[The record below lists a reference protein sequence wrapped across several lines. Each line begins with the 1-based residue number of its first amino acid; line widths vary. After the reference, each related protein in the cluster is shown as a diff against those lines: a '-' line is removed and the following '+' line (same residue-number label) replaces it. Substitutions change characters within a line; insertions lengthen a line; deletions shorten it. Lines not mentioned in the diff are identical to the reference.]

1 MNHTRDAL
9 VDRLLQDD
17 RRYWIDQLSEA
28 QAVTAGSDWPAGS
41 RPEPRTFELLLDTG
55 TAARVWEICGGR
67 PALVLAALLAALK
80 ICLYKYSG
88 ERDITVGTP
97 VHNDAT
103 RMGTGEIHLLP
114 IRDVLD
120 PSHTL
125 RDLLRQVKQTLAD
138 AFAHQKYP
146 LDRLARLGETIREPA
161 ALTRVVLLLEE
172 IQSPPTR
179 GTATPDLVLTWRCA
193 EGRLAGTIAYDASRY
208 AETTIAGVGARIER
222 ALRTIVFEPSKR
234 LEDVSL
240 LADAERAAVVATSN
254 ATAAP
259 YPGDLGIHRL
269 IEAQAAA
276 TPDLVAVRCG
286 SDSMTYRALDATANQ
301 FARELRAQGLSRGSL
316 VGIRMR
322 HSIQEIVAVLG
333 VLKAGAAYVPF
344 DPAHPVERIRLAVD
358 DARLAAIVGDAD
370 DPLTASF
377 GCPAIPASS
386 DWNGLHHWSGDAIDD
401 RVSPDD
407 LAYVIYTSGSTGRP
421 KGVAIPHRALVNY
434 VWWAR
439 DAYFAAGA
447 RDAALFTSLAFD
459 LTVTSIF
466 APLIAGQAMVI
477 YPSHDGEAPVL
488 DVFRDGRVG
497 VVKLTPS
504 HLALLAG
511 HDLRDTAIRT
521 LVVGGEALETAL
533 ARRVHEQFGGR
544 AAIFNEY
551 GPTEATVGCMIH
563 RFDPQRDLGRSVPIG
578 RPAANVQIHV
588 LDAERQPVGDGMT
601 GELFIAGDGLAR
613 GYLNRDDLT
622 ASAFGEH
629 AVCPGVRMYRTGD
642 RVRRL
647 PGGALEFLGRS
658 DDQIKLH
665 GYRLDLD
672 EYRHALNAHPQ
683 ISDSVARLVT
693 DDDGRAVLVAY
704 YVARQEIDVSEL
716 RAFLGRRLIEG
727 TQPQMFAHLRR
738 LPLTLNGKVNIRA
751 LPGLA
756 ELRERLVP
764 KSAEPRTPSELAI
777 AGIWSD
783 VLRVTR
789 FGVHDSFFELGGHS
803 LLATQ
808 VVSRIRDLTSI
819 ELPLRTIF
827 EAPTIAT
834 LAARIDDAR
843 AAIVPGGSAFA
854 SAAPAS
860 APIAARDPDQPV
872 PLSFAQQRLWFLHE
886 LDSQSAVY
894 NIATRLDVRGALRS
908 DVLQRCFDEIVLR
921 HESLRTTFV
930 AEDGR
935 PVQVIHPSLPTS
947 LTVVDLASCPPD
959 ARQGAIAEEAAR
971 TFTTPF
977 DLARGP
983 LLRGCVLR
991 LGPEDHVLLFA
1002 MHHIVGDG
1010 WSMGVLLREMAALYE
1025 ALADGRPSPLPE
1037 LALQYADYAV
1047 WQREHVSGA
1056 LYDAQLAYWRVRLA
1070 GAPPLDLPTDRARP
1084 SFQTFRG
1091 GSVPFGVSSDLTDR
1105 VAAVSRR
1112 AGVTPF
1118 MTLLAVFGVFLH
1130 RYTGQD
1136 DITVGSPIANRHRS
1150 ETEPIIGFF
1159 ANTLVL
1165 RADLSGNPTFTQLLE
1180 RVKET
1185 ALGAYDNQDLPF
1197 ERLVEELQPQRDS
1210 SHNPLFQVMCALNN
1224 APAERPRFGALAV
1237 DRLPAETGTAKFDL
1251 NLSLD
1256 ETSDGWD
1263 GTLDY
1268 NSDLFDRSTVERMAM
1283 HLSSLLRSAC
1293 EHPDAR
1299 LAELDLLSE
1308 EERRQIVVEWNRT
1321 RVAYP
1326 EPTCVHTLVEEVAA
1340 RIPDAP
1346 AVAFGA
1352 DTLTFAQLNARANQ
1366 LAHRLRR
1373 CGVGPDVLV
1382 GVCLERSI
1390 EMAVAVLGVLKAGGA
1405 YVPLDPDYPAER
1417 LAFMV
1422 SDTAAPVVLAQP
1434 STRGRLPASAAT
1446 IVDVEAERAALRL
1459 EPATN
1464 PGVDVH
1470 PESLLYVI
1478 YTSGSTGR
1486 PKGTALSH
1494 RALGNLIRWHLQTLA
1509 RGTAMLQFASLS
1521 FDASFHE
1528 MFAAWASGRLLMMIP
1543 EQWRRDPEELF
1554 PLLAVH
1560 GVETAILPVV
1570 VLHQWAEHFAHDP
1583 QRFSMLRDVITTG
1596 EQLVIT
1602 KPIVDLFT
1610 ALDRCTLHN
1619 HYGPSETHVITA
1631 FTLSRPPASWPSR
1644 PSIGR
1649 PIANSSVYILDTQ
1662 LKPVPVGVY
1671 GELYLGGTN
1680 VARGYLGRPDLTASR
1695 FIPDPFSDEPGARL
1709 YAVGDVGRYGPDG
1722 TIEFKGRLDDQAKI
1736 RGFRVEPAEVE
1747 TAINHH
1753 PAVSQSVVIVDGAT
1767 PVDKRLVAYVVPI
1780 AGRGVTADELRAFL
1794 QARLPDYLV
1803 PAVVIVL
1810 PGLALTP
1817 NGKIDRRA
1825 LPAPT
1830 DVPTSA
1836 RAASR
1841 APETPAE
1848 IVVAGLWKEVLG
1860 HDGAGVND
1868 NFFQVGGH
1876 SLLATQLVSR
1886 VRRTFG
1892 VDVPVRVV
1900 FEAPTIAGLVDHLAR
1915 ATGGRAV
1922 VDEIADTLITV
1933 AQLTAGEIDDYLE
1946 VLRAP
1951 GEAPAAS
1958 PPMVATRAVGRAGG
1972 A

>member
-17 RRYWIDQLSEA
+17 RRYWIDRLSDA
-28 QAVTAGSDWPAGS
+28 HAVTVVSDWPAGS
-41 RPEPRTFELLLDTG
+41 RPEPRTVELPVDIG
-55 TAARVWEICGGR
+55 TAVRVWEICGGR
-67 PALVLAALLAALK
+67 PALILAALLAALK
-80 ICLYKYSG
+80 ICLHKYSG

-97 VHNDAT
+97 VHSDAT
-103 RMGTGEIHLLP
+103 RMGSCEIHLLP

-120 PSHTL
+120 PSQTL
-125 RDLLRQVKQTLAD
+125 RDLLRQIKQTLAD

-146 LDRLARLGETIREPA
+146 LDRLTRLDETIREPA
-161 ALTRVVLLLEE
+161 ALTRVVVLLEE
-172 IQSPPTR
+172 IQSPPTF
-179 GTATPDLVLTWRCA
+179 GTAAPDLVLTCRCA

-208 AETTIAGVGARIER
+208 GETTIAGLGARFER
-222 ALRTIVFEPSKR
+222 ALRTIMFEPSKR
-234 LEDVSL
+234 LQDVSL
-240 LADAERAAVVATSN
+240 LAEAERDAVVTTFN

-259 YPGDLGIHRL
+259 YPSDVGIHRL
-269 IEAQAAA
+269 IGAQAAA

-286 SDSMTYRALDATANQ
+286 PDAMTYRSLDAKSNR
-301 FARELRAQGLSRGSL
+301 FARELHARGLGQGSL

-322 HSIQEIVAVLG
+322 HSLQEIVALLG

-344 DPAHPVERIRLAVD
+344 DPAHPVERVRLAVD
-358 DARLAAIVGDAD
+358 DARLAAIIGDRD

-377 GCPAIPASS
+377 GCPAILVSS
-386 DWNGLHHWSGDAIDD
+386 NWSELDGWSGDAIDD
-401 RVSPDD
+401 LASADD

-439 DAYFAAGA
+439 EAYFSAGA

-459 LTVTSIF
+459 LTITSIF
-466 APLIAGQAMVI
+466 APLIAGQAIVI
-477 YPSHDGEAPVL
+477 YPSHDGEAPVFA
-488 DVFRDGRVG
+488 VFRDGRVG

-511 HDLRDTAIRT
+511 HDLGETAIRT

-563 RFDPQRDLGRSVPIG
+563 RFEPARDLGRSVPIG

-622 ASAFGEH
+622 ASAFGAH
-629 AVCPGVRMYRTGD
+629 AIYPGVRMYRSGD

-665 GYRLDLD
+665 GYRVDLD

-693 DDDGRAVLVAY
+693 DDDGSAVLVAY
-704 YVARQEIDVSEL
+704 YVARQELDVGEL
-716 RAFLGRRLIEG
+716 RAFLGRRLIAG
-727 TQPQMFAHLRR
+727 TEPQMFAQLRR
-738 LPLTLNGKVNIRA
+738 LPLTLNGKVNIHA

-756 ELRERLVP
+756 ELRGRLAP
-764 KSAEPRTPSELAI
+764 KSAEPRTPSEQAI

-808 VVSRIRDLTSI
+808 VVSRIRDLTAI
-819 ELPLRTIF
+819 ELPLRAIF
-827 EAPTIAT
+827 EAPTIAM
-834 LAARIDDAR
+834 LAARIDDVR
-843 AAIVPGGSAFA
+843 AATVPEGATLAG
-854 SAAPAS
+854 APPAN
-860 APIAARDPDQPV
+860 APIVTRDPSLPV

-886 LDSQSAVY
+886 LDPQSAVY
-894 NIATRLDVRGALRS
+894 NITTRLNVRGVLRS
-908 DVLQRCFDEIVLR
+908 DVLQRCLDEIVQR

-935 PVQVIHPSLPTS
+935 PVQVIHPSLPAL
-947 LTVVDLASCPPD
+947 LTLVDLASHEPA
-959 ARQGAIAEEAAR
+959 ARQEAIAGEAAR
-971 TFTTPF
+971 TFTMPF

-983 LLRGCVLR
+983 LLRGCLLH

-1002 MHHIVGDG
+1002 MHHVVGDG

-1047 WQREHVSGA
+1047 WQRVHVSGA
-1056 LYDAQLAYWRVRLA
+1056 LYDAQLAYWRARLA
-1070 GAPPLDLPTDRARP
+1070 GVPPLDLPADRARP

-1091 GSVPFGVSSDLTDR
+1091 GSVPFAVSRELADR
-1105 VAAVSRR
+1105 IAAVSRR
-1112 AGVTPF
+1112 ANVTPF
-1118 MTLLAVFGVFLH
+1118 MTLLAVFDVFLQRH
-1130 RYTGQD
+1130 TGQD

-1150 ETEPIIGFF
+1150 ETESIIGFF

-1165 RADLSGNPTFTQLLE
+1165 RTDLSGNPTFTALLA

-1197 ERLVEELQPQRDS
+1197 ERLVEELQPERDS

-1224 APAERPRFGALAV
+1224 APSERPRLGALAV

-1256 ETSDGWD
+1256 DTADGWD

-1268 NSDLFDRSTVERMAM
+1268 NSDLFDRSTVERMAA
-1283 HLSSLLRSAC
+1283 HLDCLLRAVC
-1293 EHPDAR
+1293 ERPDAR
-1299 LAELDLLSE
+1299 LADLDVLSE
-1308 EERRQIVVEWNRT
+1308 EERHQIVVEWNRT

-1340 RIPDAP
+1340 RFPDRP
-1346 AVAFGA
+1346 AVVFAGA
-1352 DTLTFAQLNARANQ
+1352 TLSYAQLNARANQ

-1390 EMAVAVLGVLKAGGA
+1390 EMAVAVLAVLKAGGA

-1422 SDTAAPVVLAQP
+1422 ADAAAPVVLAQP
-1434 STRGRLPASAAT
+1434 STRDRLPASAAT
-1446 IVDVEAERAALRL
+1446 IVDVEAERAALAL
-1459 EPATN
+1459 EPVTN

-1494 RALGNLIRWHLQTLA
+1494 RALGNLIRWHLHTLA

-1528 MFAAWASGRLLMMIP
+1528 MFAAWASGRLLVMIP

-1554 PLLAVH
+1554 PLLAVRGDH
-1560 GVETAILPVV
+1560 PP
-1570 VLHQWAEHFAHDP
+1570 LH
-1583 QRFSMLRDVITTG
+1583 R
-1596 EQLVIT
+1596 
-1602 KPIVDLFT
+1602 
-1610 ALDRCTLHN
+1610 
-1619 HYGPSETHVITA
+1619 
-1631 FTLSRPPASWPSR
+1631 
-1644 PSIGR
+1644 
-1649 PIANSSVYILDTQ
+1649 
-1662 LKPVPVGVY
+1662 
-1671 GELYLGGTN
+1671 
-1680 VARGYLGRPDLTASR
+1680 
-1695 FIPDPFSDEPGARL
+1695 
-1709 YAVGDVGRYGPDG
+1709 
-1722 TIEFKGRLDDQAKI
+1722 
-1736 RGFRVEPAEVE
+1736 
-1747 TAINHH
+1747 
-1753 PAVSQSVVIVDGAT
+1753 
-1767 PVDKRLVAYVVPI
+1767 
-1780 AGRGVTADELRAFL
+1780 
-1794 QARLPDYLV
+1794 
-1803 PAVVIVL
+1803 
-1810 PGLALTP
+1810 
-1817 NGKIDRRA
+1817 
-1825 LPAPT
+1825 
-1830 DVPTSA
+1830 A
-1836 RAASR
+1836 RAA
-1841 APETPAE
+1841 PA
-1848 IVVAGLWKEVLG
+1848 
-1860 HDGAGVND
+1860 HDVD
-1868 NFFQVGGH
+1868 PVQ
-1876 SLLATQLVSR
+1876 R
-1886 VRRTFG
+1886 IERTNQH
-1892 VDVPVRVV
+1892 R
-1900 FEAPTIAGLVDHLAR
+1900 
-1915 ATGGRAV
+1915 GR
-1922 VDEIADTLITV
+1922 
-1933 AQLTAGEIDDYLE
+1933 
-1946 VLRAP
+1946 
-1951 GEAPAAS
+1951 
-1958 PPMVATRAVGRAGG
+1958 
-1972 A
+1972 